1 MAEILS
7 IRRKTLSQ
15 KINQSLSKSINKI
28 EFSFV
33 SVSSCAS
40 WYSVCTGSHRYR
52 LRNRSR
58 TAECLVVIRLNSLT
72 LGNVR
77 KCPPVSC
84 LCGFFFSKRG
94 YNDTEIFINK
104 AFKFNIIFSFS
115 SVILNWSMP
124 VYTTKISKIHV

>member
-40 WYSVCTGSHRYR
+40 WYSACTGSHRYR

-84 LCGFFFSKRG
+84 LCGFFFFRSVAIMIQRYLSTKPSSL
-94 YNDTEIFINK
+94 T
-104 AFKFNIIFSFS
+104 SFS
-115 SVILNWSMP
+115 VFP
-124 VYTTKISKIHV
+124 V